1 MIPEIGNLCL
11 YLSLAISSLIF
22 IRTITYPNLAYT
34 RRLWLVNTGFIF
46 LAGICLIYLFAI
58 SDFSILSVANH
69 SHTAKP
75 LIYKISAAWGH
86 HEGSM
91 LLWLAAIAFFSILF
105 AYFSTGESRSIE
117 LTCGVQALVAAL
129 FTSFTI
135 FSSNPFTRIFPAP
148 LNGLGLNPILQDIG
162 LAMHPPMLYLGYVG
176 FSIAFS
182 AAIAVLAYKQDFKN
196 WVNMIQP
203 WVLLSWS
210 FLTLGV
216 GLGSWWAYRELGW
229 GGFWFWDP
237 VENASLMPWLS
248 GTALIHAI
256 AASQKTGQLQKW
268 SVFLAILTF
277 ALSMMGTFLVRSG
290 IITSVHSFAT
300 DPTRGIYIL
309 AILALLISGALLLY
323 AGRANRIGISVKYN
337 LLSRE
342 AFIMLNNVVLCTAVT
357 VVIVG
362 TIYPFALEI
371 LAQKQVS
378 VGAPYYNKLI
388 APLTLITL
396 CLAVVGSSLPWKKVK
411 KLAFR
416 SPAIALLLALLI
428 AAALGLFLAIPFSL
442 GICLICF
449 SLWLMIS
456 MLNMWLKL
464 RPRLSSPTVA
474 MMIAHIGFALVVLG
488 ASLNAV
494 LKEEVAAMLEVGQ
507 QIRIRDY
514 TVTLK
519 DITYAPA
526 GNYMSRIAKLEVSAP
541 GQYIF
546 TLYPE
551 TRLYTAEKQQT
562 TESAIYHHAFYDLY
576 TAIGELDGK
585 GRINTRVFFEPG
597 VSFLW
602 FGCFVMFFGGIYS
615 MFIRLLHFRNT
626 RLKYTI

>member
-1 MIPEIGNLCL
+1 
-11 YLSLAISSLIF
+11 
-22 IRTITYPNLAYT
+22 
-34 RRLWLVNTGFIF
+34 
-46 LAGICLIYLFAI
+46 
-58 SDFSILSVANH
+58 
-69 SHTAKP
+69 
-75 LIYKISAAWGH
+75 
-86 HEGSM
+86 
-91 LLWLAAIAFFSILF
+91 
-105 AYFSTGESRSIE
+105 
-117 LTCGVQALVAAL
+117 
-129 FTSFTI
+129 
-135 FSSNPFTRIFPAP
+135 
-148 LNGLGLNPILQDIG
+148 
-162 LAMHPPMLYLGYVG
+162 
-176 FSIAFS
+176 
-182 AAIAVLAYKQDFKN
+182 
-196 WVNMIQP
+196 
-203 WVLLSWS
+203 
-210 FLTLGV
+210 
-216 GLGSWWAYRELGW
+216 
-229 GGFWFWDP
+229 
-237 VENASLMPWLS
+237 
-248 GTALIHAI
+248 
-256 AASQKTGQLQKW
+256 
-268 SVFLAILTF
+268 
-277 ALSMMGTFLVRSG
+277 
-290 IITSVHSFAT
+290 
-300 DPTRGIYIL
+300 
-309 AILALLISGALLLY
+309 
-323 AGRANRIGISVKYN
+323 
-337 LLSRE
+337 
-342 AFIMLNNVVLCTAVT
+342 MLNNVVLCTAVT

-416 SPAIALLLALLI
+416 KPAIAFLLALLI

-464 RPRLSSPTVA
+464 RPRLSSPTVG

-576 TAIGELDGK
+576 TAIGELDSK

-615 MFIRLLHFRNT
+615 MSIRLMRFRA
-626 RLKYTI
+626 TI